1 MASDILH
8 IKDSYYFEVPKAL
21 WKPHYESLGDVP
33 EFLVELHAKD
43 FHLDPASRNYET
55 LDVEAYTPEEHHA
68 LEEFE
73 HQMAGKI
80 LIPQPF
86 GELKTLYRKESGF
99 AISKFMILELLI
111 AAFLLLVFT
120 WLKKRMASGAPTKG
134 AVANLFEGLLHFVR
148 DKIAKPSI
156 GHDADKFVPLLWTI
170 FFFILICNLLGLVP
184 FMGTVTASF
193 GANFALAV
201 GVLLTTFFAGFHAFG
216 PKWLWSGFVPH
227 MDLPLLLQPL
237 KLMIYAIE
245 VLGMFIKHT
254 VLAIRL
260 LANMAAG
267 HLVLLAILGMVVAA
281 AQANSEM
288 FGLTATIAI
297 LGATCLTVLEFGV
310 ALLQAYVFTLLSA
323 LFIGSAAHEH

>member
-21 WKPHYESLGDVP
+21 YKPHYESLGDVP
-33 EFLVELHAKD
+33 YFLRELHAKD
-43 FHLDPASRNYET
+43 FHLHGADYTEAS
-55 LDVEAYTPEEHHA
+55 EADAKHA
-68 LEEFE
+68 LDEFNT
-73 HQMAGKI
+73 QMAGKV

-86 GELKTLYRKESGF
+86 GELKTLYQKESGF
-99 AISKFMILELLI
+99 AISKFMILELVV
-111 AAFLLLVFT
+111 AAFLLFVFT
-120 WLKKRMASGAPTKG
+120 WLKKKMASGEPTKG
-134 AVANLFEGLLHFVR
+134 RIANLFEGLLHFVR

-170 FFFILICNLLGLVP
+170 FFFILTCNLLGLVP
-184 FMGTVTASF
+184 WMGTVTASF
-193 GANFALAV
+193 AANLALAL
-201 GVLLTTFFAGFHAFG
+201 GVLLTTFFAGFYAFG

-227 MDLPLLLQPL
+227 MDLPWWLQPL
-237 KLMIYAIE
+237 KLMIFAIE
-245 VLGMFIKHT
+245 LLGMFIKHT

-281 AQANSEM
+281 ANSEA

-297 LGATCLTVLEFGV
+297 LGATALTVLEFGV